1 MIPADSAHASL
12 QLRTRQDESARLV
25 QLLPETLELALL
37 LLERVLSLPAEALR
51 LGKPGKGFVA
61 FGCERIRLERADLS
75 LQSCDLSR
83 VALEHHSF
91 RNELR
96 YICVS

>member
-51 LGKPGKGFVA
+51 FREPGKGFVA
-61 FGCERIRLERADLS
+61 LGCEGIRLERADLG
-75 LQSCDLSR
+75 LQSCDLSG
-83 VALEHHSF
+83 VALEHDGF
-91 RNELR
+91 RDELR
-96 YICVS
+96 